1 MTTSVFELVELDFMA
16 SWDMRTSQDK
26 IKVLEVLLS
35 SQNSI
40 EPINS
45 FTFQQ
50 ELASSVWTIP
60 HNLNR
65 KPSVTVYDNLNQI
78 IYADV
83 SYVDE
88 NTVRIVHGRPII
100 GSAYLV

>member
-1 MTTSVFELVELDFMA
+1 MATSVFELVELDFMA

-35 SQNSI
+35 ANNTSGSI
-40 EPINS
+40 NN

-50 ELASSVWTIP
+50 DLASSVWTIP

-78 IYADV
+78 VCADV

-88 NTVRIVHGRPII
+88 NTVRIEHGRPII

>member
-1 MTTSVFELVELDFMA
+1 MATSVFELVELDFMA

-35 SQNSI
+35 SNNTSGST
-40 EPINS
+40 NN

-50 ELASSVWTIP
+50 DLASSVWTIP

-78 IYADV
+78 VCADV

>member
-1 MTTSVFELVELDFMA
+1 MGFEIIDLDFMA
-16 SWDMRTSQDK
+16 SWDVRTSQNK

-35 SQNSI
+35 SRNNSGST
-40 EPINS
+40 NN
-45 FTFQQ
+45 FTFRQ
-50 ELASSVWTIP
+50 ELASSIWTIP
-60 HNLNR
+60 HNLNK
-65 KPSVTVYDNLNQI
+65 KPSVTVYDNLNQV

-88 NTVRIVHGRPII
+88 NTVRVVHGGPVV

>member
-1 MTTSVFELVELDFMA
+1 MATSVVELDFMA

-35 SQNSI
+35 SNNTSGST
-40 EPINS
+40 NN

-50 ELASSVWTIP
+50 DLASSVWTIP

-65 KPSVTVYDNLNQI
+65 KPSVTVYDNLNQV

-88 NTVRIVHGRPII
+88 NTVRVVHGRPII